1 MLDFPNSPAVGD
13 IFTTGTFSW
22 RWDGAK
28 WVVGSSGGS
37 GYVAKAGDTMLGPL
51 GINGGN
57 PFITLN
63 KSASGESANI
73 YSNMNGKTRWIEA
86 FGDATAES
94 GANAGSNFAIYRCDD
109 GGLFIDAAL
118 SISRSTGIVNAPAG
132 LMEAGIPLA
141 TKYGLPVGTILLY
154 AGYAPPTGWYL
165 CNGQNLIRSANPL
178 LTNLFANTTPAFPYG
193 TLDAGSFM
201 VPDLRGRVPVGQENM
216 GGWGSPSPG
225 RLISGYTGGVPTDI
239 LGGVG
244 GEAAHSP
251 IAAELTNHSHGHNHG
266 PQGGGNFARIIA
278 GGANSLPAGSNTN
291 PQPTTDTDATGVASM
306 TSTPANVAQPSLLL
320 TFIIKGG

>member
-1 MLDFPNSPAVGD
+1 MLDFPNAPAVGD

-37 GYVAKAGDTMLGPL
+37 GYVAKAGDTMVGPL
-51 GINGGN
+51 GMVAVN
-57 PFITLN
+57 PFIVLT
-63 KSASGESANI
+63 KSASGEGVNI
-73 YSNMNGKTRWIEA
+73 YGNMNGKTRWIEVL
-86 FGDATAES
+86 GDTTPES

-109 GGLFIDAAL
+109 AGVYVDAPL
-118 SISRSTGIVNAPAG
+118 SIIRSTGIVNATIGITEGG
-132 LMEAGIPLA
+132 LPLA

-225 RLISGYTGGVPTDI
+225 RLISGYVGGVPTDV

-251 IAAELTNHSHGHNHG
+251 ASAEQINHSHGHNHA
-266 PQGGGNFARIIA
+266 PNGGGNFMAA
-278 GGANSLPAGSNTN
+278 NPGAANSAPAGSSVRLVAA
-291 PQPTTDTDATGVASM
+291 TDTDATAIASFQ
-306 TSTPANVAQPSLLL
+306 SYPANVVQPSLLL